1 MDATH
6 RDAMAPGPRAGL
18 PRVVHVS
25 WRVDVAL
32 RTSEGAN
39 AMTPS
44 VILRLAL
51 DDGSDRTFECGLEKF
66 HELREATATMVNE
79 MEWASRDAEAV
90 REIGARA
97 RARWERTRAGT
108 TSGEEGIATK
118 RNARC
123 GGDDH

>member
-1 MDATH
+1 MAATT
-6 RDAMAPGPRAGL
+6 RCFGRRA
-18 PRVVHVS
+18 S
-25 WRVDVAL
+25 SS
-32 RTSEGAN
+32 T
-39 AMTPS
+39 
-44 VILRLAL
+44 LAL
-51 DDGSDRTFECGLEKF
+51 AAAGASLLGVADTR
-66 HELREATATMVNE
+66 ELLAEAAR
-79 MEWASRDAEAV
+79 ASSASSRDAAAV

>member
-1 MDATH
+1 
-6 RDAMAPGPRAGL
+6 MAQNLRAGL
-18 PRVVHVS
+18 PRVVDVT

-32 RTSEGAN
+32 RTSEGAQT
-39 AMTPS
+39 MRPS

-66 HELREATATMVNE
+66 HELREATATMVHE
-79 MEWASRDAEAV
+79 MEWASRDAAAV

-108 TSGEEGIATK
+108 TGAKKS
-118 RNARC
+118 
-123 GGDDH
+123 